1 MKKKLISLTI
11 IAIGLLTAVASCQK
25 SKKPTDGATPA
36 DSTTTAATLTDEES
50 SVPDYDTTDAVAF
63 GLKGYVKQVITTHY
77 EATPRGE
84 KLLRGKPLGGYA
96 DSLMTF
102 NEHGL
107 VTCDSYANPY
117 TYDVSGNFTAG
128 RSKTTKMTRDKK
140 GRITKYD
147 HQIQG
152 EGHWN
157 SYNYQFEYDTVGRIQ
172 EVGYVGWEEIFGY
185 KFIFENDEDLWPIK
199 ETMEGQACA
208 DLFQSETLYRY
219 LKFDDEGNWTEREV
233 WTTEKQGVENGDE
246 EPEMTATNSYT
257 VEKREITYYGE

>member
-1 MKKKLISLTI
+1 MKKKLLSLTM
-11 IAIGLLTAVASCQK
+11 IAIALLAVSTSCQK
-25 SKKPTDGATPA
+25 QKKGAADTPA
-36 DSTTTAATLTDEES
+36 DSTTTVTTDEEPA
-50 SVPDYDTTDAVAF
+50 VPDYDTTDAVAF
-63 GLKGYVKQVITTHY
+63 GLKGFVKQVITTHY

-84 KLLRGKPLGGYA
+84 KLLRGKLLEGYA

-147 HQIQG
+147 HQIEG

-157 SYNYQFEYDTVGRIQ
+157 SYNYQFEYDAVGRIHLRERRRPLAHQ
-172 EVGYVGWEEIFGY
+172 GNHGRTGLCRPLPVGDPLSLPEV
-185 KFIFENDEDLWPIK
+185 
-199 ETMEGQACA
+199 
-208 DLFQSETLYRY
+208 
-219 LKFDDEGNWTEREV
+219 
-233 WTTEKQGVENGDE
+233 
-246 EPEMTATNSYT
+246 
-257 VEKREITYYGE
+257 